1 MESVAERPCCSGYF
15 SSGLGHRGP
24 YPTKRSTESELIV
37 KKFLAII
44 AATALLLTG
53 CSQVGAA
60 ATVGDTKITQATV
73 QGSIDS
79 ILAERAKV
87 DVTQMQLETGEA
99 LNRSQLR
106 FHLLSKLLRALGE
119 ELKIEVT
126 KAEIDTRR
134 ASILEQV
141 GGKESLPSALVSAGI
156 APEDLDTY
164 IEAISFSEKISQAL
178 VAAGVTEDQVG
189 TEIQKLVVAKSKE
202 IGVTVNPRYGKW
214 NPDSADIEASDPAS
228 SAVTPSGN

>member
-1 MESVAERPCCSGYF
+1 
-15 SSGLGHRGP
+15 
-24 YPTKRSTESELIV
+24 V

-44 AATALLLTG
+44 AVTALLLTG

-79 ILAERAKV
+79 ILSERTKV
-87 DVTQMQLETGEA
+87 DTSQMQLETGES

-134 ASILEQV
+134 ASITEQV
-141 GGKESLPSALVSAGI
+141 GGAASLPNALVSAGI
-156 APEDLDTY
+156 APADLDTY
-164 IEAISFSEKISQAL
+164 IEAISFSDKISQAL
-178 VAAGVTEDQVG
+178 IAAGVTEDQVG
-189 TEIQKLVVAKSKE
+189 AEIQKLVVAKSNE
-202 IGVTVNPRYGKW
+202 LGVTVNPRYGKW
-214 NPDSADIEASDPAS
+214 DPKIADVVANDSAS

>member
-1 MESVAERPCCSGYF
+1 
-15 SSGLGHRGP
+15 
-24 YPTKRSTESELIV
+24 V
-37 KKFLAII
+37 KKILAII

-73 QGSIDS
+73 QRSIDS
-79 ILAERAKV
+79 ILSERAKV
-87 DVTQMQLETGEA
+87 DTSQMQLETGEA

-106 FHLLSKLLRALGE
+106 FHLLSALLRAIGKE
-119 ELKIEVT
+119 IKIEVT

-141 GGKESLPSALVSAGI
+141 GGAASLPSALVGAGI
-156 APEDLDTY
+156 APEDLDVY

-178 VAAGVTEDQVG
+178 VAAGATQDQVG
-189 TEIQKLVVAKSKE
+189 QEIQKLVVAKAKE
-202 IGVTVNPRYGKW
+202 LGVTVNPRYGKW
-214 NPDSADIEASDPAS
+214 NAETADIEAADAAS

>member
-1 MESVAERPCCSGYF
+1 M
-15 SSGLGHRGP
+15 
-24 YPTKRSTESELIV
+24 

-87 DVTQMQLETGEA
+87 DTTQMQLETGEA

-106 FHLLSKLLRALGE
+106 FHLLSKLLRSLGE
-119 ELKIEVT
+119 ELKIKVT

-141 GGKESLPSALVSAGI
+141 GGVASLPSALVSAGI

-178 VAAGVTEDQVG
+178 IAAGVTEDQVG

-214 NPDSADIEASDPAS
+214 DADTADIVAADPAS

>member
-1 MESVAERPCCSGYF
+1 
-15 SSGLGHRGP
+15 
-24 YPTKRSTESELIV
+24 V

-79 ILAERAKV
+79 ILSERTKV
-87 DVTQMQLETGEA
+87 DTSQMQLETGES

-106 FHLLSKLLRALGE
+106 FHLFSNILRALGE

-134 ASILEQV
+134 ASIIEQV
-141 GGKESLPSALVSAGI
+141 GGATSLPSALVGAGI
-156 APEDLDTY
+156 APADLDTY
-164 IEAISFSEKISQAL
+164 IEAISFSDKISQAL

-189 TEIQKLVVAKSKE
+189 TEIQKLVVAKAKE
-202 IGVTVNPRYGKW
+202 LGVTVNPRYGKW
-214 NPDSADIEASDPAS
+214 DPKVADVVANDSAS